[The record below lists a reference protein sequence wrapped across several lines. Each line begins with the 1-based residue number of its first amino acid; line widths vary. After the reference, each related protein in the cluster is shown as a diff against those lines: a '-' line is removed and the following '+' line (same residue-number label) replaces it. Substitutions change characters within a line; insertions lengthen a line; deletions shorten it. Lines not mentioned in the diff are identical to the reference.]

1 MDMMAI
7 RRRVLLGGKKVID
20 TSPKIVAYDSAYG
33 SSGNAVY
40 AEGFCRTDLY
50 SYLPMQIK
58 GTIAYYGTSSK
69 IMVLYKNNGGARV
82 DYWVLHNEQSPRKCI
97 NVGTDSA
104 VFTLETS
111 KLPDCYAYIVDTGQI
126 LFAGKNS
133 PYYGYTN
140 INDMPTQKGA
150 ST

>member
-7 RRRVLLGGKKVID
+7 RRRFLMASGKKVID
-20 TSPKIVAYDSAYG
+20 TSPIIVAYDSEYVSDG
-33 SSGNAVY
+33 STRQSV
-40 AEGFCRTDLY
+40 GFCCTALY
-50 SYLPMQIK
+50 SYLPMQTK
-58 GTIAYYGTSSK
+58 GTIAFYGTSGK
-69 IMVLYKNNGGARV
+69 NMVLYRNNGSQRV
-82 DYWVLHNEQSPRKCI
+82 DYWVLYNAQSPRTCI

-140 INDMPTQKGA
+140 INDMPT
-150 ST
+150 